1 MFVFFCDRLIPLSI
15 MATDFIH
22 AVTYVRS
29 SFILILSNSPF
40 YVFGCLWSMGQQWPA
55 TGAGALGAVE
65 LGMAEA
71 LLEEVTLNPP

>member
-15 MATDFIH
+15 MTADFIH

-40 YVFGCLWSMGQQWPA
+40 YVFGCLRGMYGSAVACRRGRGSGCS
-55 TGAGALGAVE
+55 GAGHGRSPLG
-65 LGMAEA
+65 GGH
-71 LLEEVTLNPP
+71 P